1 MNTFLKI
8 VGAVA
13 VINIIARLFGFL
25 REMIIGYQYGTSY
38 IADSIFTA
46 YTIPNFLYLV
56 IGGAFTTAFISIYN
70 QKKTDQ
76 GLFVKQAFTTVSI
89 TIIVITGIMIIAT
102 DPILN
107 LFFED
112 ISDEERSLSKSL
124 YYWMMPSTIF
134 LVLSTWFSGML
145 NVNGKF
151 HLSSFSILLY
161 NAAFLVISVVCSYWI
176 GPIAYGIGALI
187 SAIMMV
193 GFLIKGYKKLEK
205 FPIGLSFQQNW
216 TTKQLWQLALPIML
230 GGATIQFYA
239 LIQRIFSA
247 TLSDG
252 FVSAVN
258 YATKLTQFPQAILMT
273 AVTTV
278 IYPLLSKKAAEKD
291 EQAIKKIYT
300 SGLRYLVMLLVPVT
314 IFSFFYAE
322 NLIQVIFEYGNFD
335 ELSTAITTPILE
347 VFLLT
352 MFFLAANTYVTRFYY
367 AKGNSITPVVF
378 SIINVFVINIGVIYL
393 FIESLGAMAI
403 AWGTLVSSV
412 INFIMLAIYA
422 HRKYELSFVHKG
434 NNGTGKLF
442 IAILLVG
449 VVTYFSSEFILL
461 DSKWLTFL
469 VGVGIF
475 GLSYVCFFLLLKVN
489 EANIILLKL
498 ISILKRLINR
508 RKI

>member
-70 QKKTDQ
+70 QNKTNQ
-76 GLFVKQAFTTVSI
+76 GLFVKQAFTTVVMTILFI
-89 TIIVITGIMIIAT
+89 TILMLIAT
-102 DPILN
+102 EPLLN
-107 LFFED
+107 LFGEM
-112 ISDEERSLSKSL
+112 SDEEHGLAKSL
-124 YYWMMPSTIF
+124 FYWMMPSTIF

-161 NAAFLVISVVCSYWI
+161 NAAFLIISVVCSYWI
-176 GPIAYGIGALI
+176 GPIAYGIGALV

-193 GFLIKGYKKLEK
+193 GFLINGYKKLEK
-205 FPIGLSFQQNW
+205 FPIGISFQQTW

-278 IYPLLSKKAAEKD
+278 IYPMLSKKVAEKD
-291 EQAIKKIYT
+291 DNAIKSIYT
-300 SGLRYLVMLLVPVT
+300 TGLRYLVMLLIPVT

-322 NLIQVIFEYGNFD
+322 NLIQVIFEYGKFG
-335 ELSTAITTPILE
+335 EASTSITTPILE
-347 VFLLT
+347 IFLLT

-367 AKGNSITPVVF
+367 AKGNSVGPVVF
-378 SIINVFVINIGVIYL
+378 SIINVFVINISVIYL
-393 FIESLGAMAI
+393 FIDSIGAMAI
-403 AWGTLVSSV
+403 AWGTFISSV
-412 INFIMLAIYA
+412 INFMMLSVYA
-422 HRKYELSFVHKG
+422 KRKYELSFFNKWNSG
-434 NNGTGKLF
+434 IGKIF
-442 IAILLVG
+442 IAIFLMG
-449 VVTYFSSEFILL
+449 VVTYLSSEFILL
-461 DSKWLTFL
+461 SSKWLTFL
-469 VGVGIF
+469 AGLSIF
-475 GLSYVCFFLLLKVN
+475 GVSYVCFFLLLKVN
-489 EANIILLKL
+489 EANIIWMKL
-498 ISILKRLINR
+498 NSSIKRLINR
-508 RKI
+508 KNK

>member
-13 VINIIARLFGFL
+13 VINIVARLFGFL

-76 GLFVKQAFTTVSI
+76 GLFVKQAFTTVITTIIII
-89 TIIVITGIMIIAT
+89 TILMLLAT
-102 DPILN
+102 NPILN
-107 LFFED
+107 LFFGEM
-112 ISDEERSLSKSL
+112 SDEESRLARNL
-124 YYWMMPSTIF
+124 FYWMMPSTIF
-134 LVLSTWFSGML
+134 LVLSTWLSGML

-151 HLSSFSILLY
+151 HLSSISILLY
-161 NAAFLVISVVCSYWI
+161 NAVFLIISVVSSYWI

-187 SAIMMV
+187 SALIMV
-193 GFLIKGYKKLEK
+193 GFLIKGYRKLEK
-205 FPIGLSFQQNW
+205 FPIGVSFQQTW
-216 TTKQLWQLALPIML
+216 TTKQLWRLALPIML

-278 IYPLLSKKAAEKD
+278 IYPMLSKKVAEKD
-291 EQAIKKIYT
+291 HNAVKKIYT
-300 SGLRYLVMLLVPVT
+300 SGLRYLVILLVPVT

-322 NLIQVIFEYGNFD
+322 NLIQIIFEYGNFD
-335 ELSTAITTPILE
+335 EVSTAITAPILE
-347 VFLLT
+347 IFLLT

-367 AKGNSITPVVF
+367 AKGNSITPVIF
-378 SIINVFVINIGVIYL
+378 SIINVFVINIIIIYFL
-393 FIESLGAMAI
+393 IDSIGAMAI
-403 AWGTLVSSV
+403 AWGTLISSV
-412 INFIMLAIYA
+412 INFIMLFVYA
-422 HRKYELSFVHKG
+422 NKKYELTFFNSWNKGIGKIFV
-434 NNGTGKLF
+434 
-442 IAILLVG
+442 AILLMG
-449 VVTYFSSEFILL
+449 FVTYFSNEFIQLS
-461 DSKWLTFL
+461 SKWLTFL
-469 VGVGIF
+469 VGLSIF
-475 GLSYVCFFLLLKVN
+475 GFSYVCFFLLLKVA
-489 EANIILLKL
+489 EANIILMKLKS
-498 ISILKRLINR
+498 SIKRLINI
-508 RKI
+508 KNK

>member
-8 VGAVA
+8 IGAVA

-25 REMIIGYQYGTSY
+25 REMIIGYQYGTGY

-70 QKKTDQ
+70 QNKTNQ
-76 GLFVKQAFTTVSI
+76 GLFVKQAFTTVLTTILVI
-89 TIIVITGIMIIAT
+89 TILMLIAT
-102 DPILN
+102 EPILN
-107 LFFED
+107 LFFREM
-112 ISDEERSLSKSL
+112 SEEERSLAKSL
-124 YYWMMPSTIF
+124 SYWMMPSTIF
-134 LVLSTWFSGML
+134 LVLSTWFSGLL
-145 NVNGKF
+145 NINGKF

-161 NAAFLVISVVCSYWI
+161 NAAFLIISVVCSYWI
-176 GPIAYGIGALI
+176 GPIAYGIGALV

-278 IYPLLSKKAAEKD
+278 IYPMLSKKVAEKD
-291 EQAIKKIYT
+291 DNAIKSIYT
-300 SGLRYLVMLLVPVT
+300 TGLRYLVMLLIPVT

-335 ELSTAITTPILE
+335 EASTMITTPILKI
-347 VFLLT
+347 FLLT

-367 AKGNSITPVVF
+367 AKGNSVTPVVF
-378 SIINVFVINIGVIYL
+378 SIINVFAINICVIYL
-393 FIESLGAMAI
+393 FIDSIGAMAI
-403 AWGTLVSSV
+403 AWGTLISSV
-412 INFIMLAIYA
+412 INFLMLSVYA
-422 HRKYELSFVHKG
+422 KRKYELSFFNKW
-434 NNGTGKLF
+434 NNGIGKIFVAIF
-442 IAILLVG
+442 IVG
-449 VVTYFSSEFILL
+449 VLTYLSSEFILIS
-461 DSKWLTFL
+461 SKWLTFL
-469 VGVGIF
+469 GGLSIF
-475 GLSYVCFFLLLKVN
+475 GVSYVCFFLLLKVN
-489 EANIILLKL
+489 EANIIWMKL
-498 ISILKRLINR
+498 ISSIKRLINR
-508 RKI
+508 KNK